1 MNKEISNSISVFG
14 LGYIGCVSAACLA
27 QAGYK
32 VVGVDIN
39 LEKVD
44 LVNRGIPT
52 IIEPGLDL
60 LLQEGVDC
68 GRISATLDVQKAVA
82 ESEIMMIT
90 VGTPSQSNGDLDLS
104 HIYAVAEDIGK
115 SLVNVQGHR
124 VIAIRSTVKPNT
136 CNKVSEIIER
146 HSGKK
151 IDVDFSVVANPEFL
165 REGTAIQDYL
175 NPPYILIGSNDENG
189 GNKVASLYSNVN
201 SETYYVKLKTAEI
214 IKYVN
219 NSWHALKV
227 AFGNEIGSVCKALDV
242 DSHEVMDFFCR
253 DNILNISSNYLR
265 PGFAYGGACL
275 PKDLSALVAI
285 SRESK
290 VSTPLLESINISNNA
305 HVKRALTLINRYKK
319 DTRIGFL
326 GVSFKAGT
334 DDVRSSPALEIINCL
349 LDEGYA
355 VKVYDDTVSSA
366 ISSRRNAE
374 LIKSQLGNVYHI
386 LVENKKEILDFADIL
401 VIAKNDPSFELII
414 NAFNGGQVLDLVGM
428 KKYENK
434 DASYV
439 GLAW

>member
-1 MNKEISNSISVFG
+1 MNKEISSSICVFG

-27 QAGYK
+27 QSGYK

-39 LEKVD
+39 EEKVD
-44 LVNRGIPT
+44 LVSRGIPT

-60 LLQEGVDC
+60 LLQEGFKL

-82 ESEIMMIT
+82 DSEIMMIT
-90 VGTPSQSNGDLDLS
+90 VGTPCQPNGDLDLS

-124 VIAIRSTVKPNT
+124 IIAIRSTVKPNT
-136 CNKVSEIIER
+136 CNKVSEIIEQ

-175 NPPYILIGSNDENG
+175 NPPYILIGSNDL
-189 GNKVASLYSNVN
+189 KVAYRVASIYANVN

-227 AFGNEIGSVCKALDV
+227 AFGNEIGSVCKALNV
-242 DSHEVMDFFCR
+242 DSHEVMDLFCR
-253 DNILNISSNYLR
+253 DKILNISANYLR

-275 PKDLSALVAI
+275 PKDLSALI
-285 SRESK
+285 SLSREAK
-290 VSTPLLESINISNNA
+290 VSIPLLESIDESNES
-305 HVKRALTLINRYKK
+305 HIQRALTIIKRYKT

-326 GVSFKAGT
+326 GVSFKTGT
-334 DDVRSSPALEIINCL
+334 DDVRGSPALKIIKNL
-349 LDEGYA
+349 LENGYDI
-355 VKVYDDTVSSA
+355 KVYDDTVSSA
-366 ISSRRNAE
+366 IVGKRNVDM
-374 LIKSQLGNVYHI
+374 LKSQLENVYNIIVESQKDI
-386 LVENKKEILDFADIL
+386 LEFAEIL

-414 NAFNGGQVLDLVGM
+414 NAFNGDQVLDLVGM
-428 KKYENK
+428 RKYEHK

>member
-1 MNKEISNSISVFG
+1 MNKEISSSISVFG

-39 LEKVD
+39 EEKVD
-44 LVNRGIPT
+44 LVSRGIPT

-60 LLQEGVDC
+60 LLQEGYNR
-68 GRISATLDVQKAVA
+68 GLISATLDVQKAVA
-82 ESEIMMIT
+82 DSEIMIIT
-90 VGTPSQSNGDLDLS
+90 VGTPCQPNGDLDLS

-115 SLVNVQGHR
+115 SLVNVEGHR

-136 CNKVSEIIER
+136 CNKVSEIIEQ

-175 NPPYILIGSNDENG
+175 NPPYILIGSNDLKGANR
-189 GNKVASLYSNVN
+189 VASIYANVN
-201 SETYYVKLKTAEI
+201 SEIYYVKLKTAEI

-242 DSHEVMDFFCR
+242 DSHEVMNLFCR
-253 DNILNISSNYLR
+253 DKILNISANYLR

-275 PKDLSALVAI
+275 PKDLSALIAL
-285 SRESK
+285 SREAR
-290 VSTPLLESINISNNA
+290 VSIPLLESIDGSNES
-305 HVKRALTLINRYKK
+305 HIQRALTLIKRYKT

-326 GVSFKAGT
+326 GVSFKTGT
-334 DDVRSSPALEIINCL
+334 DDVRGSPALKIIKNL
-349 LDEGYA
+349 LENGYDI
-355 VKVYDDTVSSA
+355 KVYDDTVSSA
-366 ISSRRNAE
+366 IAGKRNVDM
-374 LIKSQLGNVYHI
+374 LKSQLGNVYNI
-386 LVENKKEILDFADIL
+386 IVESQKDIL
-401 VIAKNDPSFELII
+401 EFAEIVVIAKNDPSFELII

-428 KKYENK
+428 KKYEHK
-434 DASYV
+434 DASYI